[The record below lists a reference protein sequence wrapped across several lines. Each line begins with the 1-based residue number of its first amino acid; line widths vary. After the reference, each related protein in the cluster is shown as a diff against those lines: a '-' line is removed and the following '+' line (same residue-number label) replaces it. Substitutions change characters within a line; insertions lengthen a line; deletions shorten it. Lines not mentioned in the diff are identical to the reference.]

1 MLIHFGYNHTVN
13 IWMVADMMVG
23 MDGLMFL
30 RCMTV
35 YFNPCKLTKIENIKC
50 LKLVLLS
57 LGTISC
63 NRKSKNNL
71 R

>member
-1 MLIHFGYNHTVN
+1 
-13 IWMVADMMVG
+13 
-23 MDGLMFL
+23 
-30 RCMTV
+30 MTV

-50 LKLVLLS
+50 LKFVLLS
-57 LGTISC
+57 LGTIRC